1 MAADITLTQ
10 ELVNLKGKVAIVT
23 GAAQGLGYAIALR
36 LVEAGAAVALLDIQ
50 EELLKEKVDTLTAE
64 GHSVAGFHCDVADG
78 SSVNSAFAATLE
90 NLGGLDVLV
99 NNAGF
104 ASNVAWEL
112 MDDREFRRVTEV
124 HIDGSFRSIRS
135 AIEPMRERGGGS
147 IINITSTAAYRPGAP
162 GMAHYAASKNA
173 LWGLTKAAAV
183 ELGPFGIRS
192 NAIAPGSTF
201 TEGLQKYVEEG
212 APMAPQGQDAEKQFE
227 EVRTRTPLLR
237 MCVPDDIA
245 RVAIFLASDLSA
257 FVNGAQIPVDGGF
270 LLRA

>member
-1 MAADITLTQ
+1 MQ
-10 ELVNLKGKVAIVT
+10 
-23 GAAQGLGYAIALR
+23 QS
-36 LVEAGAAVALLDIQ
+36 ALLDIQ

-201 TEGLQKYVEEG
+201 TEGTAEVCRRGRAHG
-212 APMAPQGQDAEKQFE
+212 A
-227 EVRTRTPLLR
+227 TRTGRREAVRGGTNPHTTTSDVCSGRTL
-237 MCVPDDIA
+237 A